1 MSILI
6 VDDCTLTARIVN
18 FNLQK
23 KNYKTLV
30 AHSANDA
37 LNHLKSVPDIQL
49 IVLDIMMPEMSGLEL
64 FEKMRDIPEWKN
76 IPVIMCTA
84 IADAETVKK
93 AIRLGCKYYHIKP
106 INPQVLI
113 KQISEV
119 LSKEE
124 PLLYTEEQLMAQ
136 FGLDADSA
144 VEIIKEFYRA
154 LKSTIASLDGQVADG
169 VAGLE
174 NAEMQKLSES
184 ASILGARR
192 VSELLDRVR
201 VFQQSEEIEPDMLFL
216 EYRAL
221 LRELKILE
229 KAIPL
234 I

>member
-1 MSILI
+1 
-6 VDDCTLTARIVN
+6 
-18 FNLQK
+18 
-23 KNYKTLV
+23 
-30 AHSANDA
+30 
-37 LNHLKSVPDIQL
+37 
-49 IVLDIMMPEMSGLEL
+49 MPEMSGLEL

-93 AIRLGCKYYHIKP
+93 AIRLGCRYYHIKP

-124 PLLYTEEQLMAQ
+124 PLLYTEEQIMAQ

-144 VEIIKEFYRA
+144 VEIIKEFYKA
-154 LKSTIASLDGQVADG
+154 LKHTIATLDSQIAGG
-169 VAGLE
+169 TAGLD
-174 NAEMQKLSES
+174 NSEMQKLSES

-192 VSELLDRVR
+192 VSEILDRVR
-201 VFQQSEEIEPDMLFL
+201 IFQQSEEIEPDVLYL